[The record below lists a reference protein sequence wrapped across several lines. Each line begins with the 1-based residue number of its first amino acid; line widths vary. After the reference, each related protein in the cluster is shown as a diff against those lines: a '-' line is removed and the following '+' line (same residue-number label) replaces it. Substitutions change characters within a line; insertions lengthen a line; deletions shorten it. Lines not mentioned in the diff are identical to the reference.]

1 MFLRSSSR
9 SVLATS
15 SSATSRAA
23 CADLPLFRACLLHL
37 LPPVTAEQRQEERE
51 AEGQARPRGWEK
63 LTAPLEAAPLSLLNL
78 KALTIVHGKTGAG
91 QTGARKFKAS
101 LPPLRWQNPEAD
113 IGGRWAD
120 DDASLPTVTVELS
133 DGTQQEF
140 DVAGQPTTQIFRTVL
155 EAAGADEDAVAT
167 SASWAEKYMMGRPAS
182 AKPHEMRRN
191 VEVEVAGGGG
201 DAGCFAVAAD
211 AGGGE
216 EEAPALAPS

>member
-1 MFLRSSSR
+1 MFLRSLSR
-9 SVLATS
+9 SVLAAS

-23 CADLPLFRACLLHL
+23 CADPPLFGAF
-37 LPPVTAEQRQEERE
+37 
-51 AEGQARPRGWEK
+51 ARSISFHPSRPNSAKKNAKRKVKLDLGWEK
-63 LTAPLEAAPLSLLNL
+63 LTAPLEAAPLSLPNL

-91 QTGARKFKAS
+91 QTGARKFKAL

-167 SASWAEKYMMGRPAS
+167 SVSWAEKYMMGRPAS

-191 VEVEVAGGGG
+191 VEVEVA
-201 DAGCFAVAAD
+201 AAAEMLAAAAAVD